1 MKEEFRTNKKPNSD
15 PLQIQ
20 KSTNI
25 LKKKIPPQFCGALL
39 CFLLG
44 LWSWNNLTPGRQEE
58 LHRRPSGSQHGS
70 YWLGRLPRAPN
81 IGSSGPGNNDDV
93 KQAKRGGGRVNKEQG
108 INKNIE
114 KHMEK

>member
-1 MKEEFRTNKKPNSD
+1 MKEEFQTNKKPNSD

-39 CFLLG
+39 CFWLG

-70 YWLGRLPRAPN
+70 YWLGRHCLGHQILGRQDRETTTMLN
-81 IGSSGPGNNDDV
+81 
-93 KQAKRGGGRVNKEQG
+93 KQRGGEEGLTKSRGKT
-108 INKNIE
+108 KT
-114 KHMEK
+114 